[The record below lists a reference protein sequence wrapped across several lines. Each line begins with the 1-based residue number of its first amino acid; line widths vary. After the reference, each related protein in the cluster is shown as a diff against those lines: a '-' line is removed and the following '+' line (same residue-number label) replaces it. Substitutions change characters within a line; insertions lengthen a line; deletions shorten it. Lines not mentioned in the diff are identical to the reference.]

1 MMQQSSIYLI
11 SILFLFITYVS
22 MVDGAM
28 QFTLPK
34 DDVVVCTDSMENIC
48 TAPTSCNKNGKAVL
62 DSGKNF
68 NVGGATQDNNAWLIK
83 GGYTIDFPS
92 VCNVT
97 CQGNCTCKTCTMI
110 EVKDFITTD
119 DKGMASSGSCINL
132 STTLTSAALVA
143 VTMFGCIF

>member
-1 MMQQSSIYLI
+1 
-11 SILFLFITYVS
+11 
-22 MVDGAM
+22 M

-62 DSGKNF
+62 DTGNNF
-68 NVGGATQDNNAWLIK
+68 NVGGATQDNDAWLIK

-97 CQGNCTCKTCTMI
+97 CQGNCTCKTCTII
-110 EVKDFITTD
+110 EVEDFIITD
-119 DKGMASSGSCINL
+119 DKGSASSGYHINIV
-132 STTLTSAALVA
+132 TTWITAAIIA
-143 VTMFGCIF
+143 VTMVGCIL